1 MKQVTSTVKAWLPEY
16 SSLTPD
22 QLQTPEAIRE
32 FIYSN
37 LDMRSSGWTYVGEA
51 TISVDVVL
59 RPDELIAS
67 KIETLREK
75 QKKIRAEA
83 EEHSRQIEGLIQNL
97 LAITYTPEAA

>member
-1 MKQVTSTVKAWLPEY
+1 MKQVINTVKAWLPEY

-22 QLQTPEAIRE
+22 ELQKPEAIDH
-32 FIYSN
+32 FIYSH
-37 LDMRSSGWTYVGEA
+37 LDMRSTGWTYVGEA

-59 RPDELIAS
+59 KPDELIVS

-83 EEHSRQIEGLIQNL
+83 EEQSRQIEGMIQNL
-97 LAITYTPEAA
+97 LAISYTPEAA

>member
-1 MKQVTSTVKAWLPEY
+1 MTNITGKLKAWLPEY
-16 SSLTPD
+16 SSLRPD
-22 QLQTPEAIRE
+22 QIDTPEAIE
-32 FIYSN
+32 QMVFTKH
-37 LDMRSSGWTYVGEA
+37 DMRDSGWTYVGEA
-51 TISVDVVL
+51 IIAIDVIL
-59 RPDELIAS
+59 SPEQLIAS